1 MTVVQTCALPIL
13 IWSMPHMAMLSLA
26 ARTYLSGQADES
38 KTRLLAQAHVFVPTG
53 LMAELDILCDDQRDL
68 EDAVAAAQRDV
79 TAEHLFLAAA
89 LLLLTTS
96 DVAIS
101 ALAIPADND
110 TEYPGVQMVSLQG
123 RGQVRGGVHA
133 CPWDP

>member
-1 MTVVQTCALPIL
+1 
-13 IWSMPHMAMLSLA
+13 MPHMAMLSLA

-89 LLLLTTS
+89 LLLLKTS

-101 ALAIPADND
+101 ALTLPAASDPAQ
-110 TEYPGVQMVSLQG
+110 PGVQMVSPHG
-123 RGQVRGGVHA
+123 RRPAHL
-133 CPWDP
+133 